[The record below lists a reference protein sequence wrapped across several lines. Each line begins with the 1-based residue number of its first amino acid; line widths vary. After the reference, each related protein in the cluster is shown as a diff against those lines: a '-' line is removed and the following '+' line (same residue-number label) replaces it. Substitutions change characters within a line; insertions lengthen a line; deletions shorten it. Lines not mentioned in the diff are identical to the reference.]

1 MCFLHKYKYRILRA
15 VKVILGGGR
24 RKRENDGRD
33 ETN

>member
-1 MCFLHKYKYRILRA
+1 MCFLHKYKYRKFKP
-15 VKVILGGGR
+15 VKVILGRGR